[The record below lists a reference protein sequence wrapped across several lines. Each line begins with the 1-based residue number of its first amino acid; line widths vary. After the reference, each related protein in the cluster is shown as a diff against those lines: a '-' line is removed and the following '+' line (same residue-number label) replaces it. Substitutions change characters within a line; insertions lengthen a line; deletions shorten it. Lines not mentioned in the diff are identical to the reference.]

1 MRDRP
6 RCLAADKVDW
16 NSLLVVVPS
25 CSTTGA
31 PPTDAVEVVEASVA
45 ALAAVIVAVVVV
57 DVPAA
62 LILFVV
68 LSVVVV
74 PTASVELETRCRLA
88 LEIAWNSLLVVVPL
102 RLRLG

>member
-1 MRDRP
+1 M
-6 RCLAADKVDW
+6 
-16 NSLLVVVPS
+16 
-25 CSTTGA
+25 
-31 PPTDAVEVVEASVA
+31 A

-74 PTASVELETRCRLA
+74 PTASVELETRCQLA